1 MRSNSDNARRML
13 DCCIL
18 ELSQK
23 ESWIH
28 GYTRRMPLLIDGKI
42 TIPLY
47 HGTNLLFYDSI
58 KQHGLGGRDLI
69 KELRVIELLRE
80 LIAICEE
87 SLTAEEDWILRMQCA
102 KFIASQD
109 VTGGGFNFRHGSAY
123 LAASVEKAARY
134 AVSSEFS
141 SEALAQFM
149 MLWTRLQDSGVSLPP
164 TVRVGSLPIVEF
176 ASGEKAPLVFELS
189 NVAIDNLAAED
200 GSDPS
205 AMLDL
210 VGSLVT
216 GDNSVDRHFLGAAN
230 FEAHG
235 PISIADARTF
245 RVLREPAN
253 DSFCSEGYSL
263 VLFHGEASFDGSS
276 GDVIHRIRLA

>member
-1 MRSNSDNARRML
+1 ML
-13 DCCIL
+13 DCWASL
-18 ELSQK
+18 NLSQR
-23 ESWIH
+23 ESQTH
-28 GYTRRMPLLIDGKI
+28 GYTRRMPLLFDGKI
-42 TIPLY
+42 RIPLY

-80 LIAICEE
+80 LIAICED

-109 VTGGGFNFRHGSAY
+109 VTEGGFNFRHGSAY

-149 MLWTRLQDSGVSLPP
+149 MLWTRLQDSRVSLPP
-164 TVRVGSLPIVEF
+164 TVRAGSLPILEF
-176 ASGEKAPLVFELS
+176 ASGKKAPLVFELS
-189 NVAIDNLAAED
+189 NVAIDDLAAED
-200 GSDPS
+200 GSHPR
-205 AMLDL
+205 AMLDS
-210 VGSLVT
+210 VGSLAT
-216 GDNSVDRHFLGAAN
+216 GDDSVDGHFLGAAN

-263 VLFHGEASFDGSS
+263 VLFHGESSFDGSS
-276 GDVIHRIRLA
+276 GDVIHRISLA